1 VGVNPPAGSGVR
13 LMRPSCDPT
22 CDPAET
28 CTVTATPS
36 LQGRKGRIYALPFYP
51 CPLFPFSF
59 FHFQLM
65 LKRYFMRPM
74 RPYPHSP
81 ALLLQLP
88 QGRMPGRMGS
98 HGYTFME
105 IIRFPPTF
113 FLSSLIPALL
123 SGLVILN
130 NSRDI
135 CCAFLGKFLSLLSTF
150 IFMAWWQ
157 MMS

>member
-1 VGVNPPAGSGVR
+1 MGVNPPAGSGVR

-113 FLSSLIPALL
+113 FLQLNTSTLKRVSHPEQLQRHLL
-123 SGLVILN
+123 CVL
-130 NSRDI
+130 R
-135 CCAFLGKFLSLLSTF
+135 KFLSSCQRSSSWLGGK
-150 IFMAWWQ
+150 
-157 MMS
+157 